1 MVFLPRPARRRFIL
15 VFASL
20 FISLSAAY
28 LLLPPGSP
36 IKLSVTF
43 NTFRLLNSLRVST
56 TNRDAWLDQRPAPYP
71 LSLREDVGYIVK
83 TGYGTRHRV
92 PALINAFSHSGDLLG
107 EENSNFIVI
116 GDWTATN
123 ETVDGL
129 PSVHNVVSL
138 MMETRVG
145 PSLQDHPRFGKYRSL
160 QEAIDSAD
168 EDKASELG
176 QRFGWELDAL
186 KKWYVILDD
195 DTFLIGP
202 SLYLLLSH
210 LDPARSWYIGNA
222 VGDYKTR
229 FAHGGSGILLS
240 GDAVR
245 RLFDRPDIVAQSY
258 INSLDE
264 TWGDR
269 LVGLTLIKL
278 GIYLDERY
286 SHHFN
291 GEPPEMARVLG
302 DRLCSP
308 LVSLHGLRKPGAME
322 KIGHVLSERKQ
333 PVVWGELWQLFANTS
348 LQNAGSELVR
358 QMRDYVG
365 PTGDETTEWDEIV
378 SADACRL
385 KCRNRKSCL
394 AWTYDRETRACRAS
408 PWIVI
413 GDEKAETRESGL
425 DWQAVEPLLQQCGRE
440 SM

>member
-83 TGYGTRHRV
+83 TGYGTRQRV

-116 GDWTATN
+116 GDWTATI

-186 KKWYVILDD
+186 KFIAGMELAYRKMPSKKWYVILDD

-264 TWGDR
+264 TWG
-269 LVGLTLIKL
+269 
-278 GIYLDERY
+278 
-286 SHHFN
+286 
-291 GEPPEMARVLG
+291 
-302 DRLCSP
+302 
-308 LVSLHGLRKPGAME
+308 
-322 KIGHVLSERKQ
+322 
-333 PVVWGELWQLFANTS
+333 
-348 LQNAGSELVR
+348 
-358 QMRDYVG
+358 G
-365 PTGDETTEWDEIV
+365 PTGRVD
-378 SADACRL
+378 ADQTGDISR
-385 KCRNRKSCL
+385 
-394 AWTYDRETRACRAS
+394 RA
-408 PWIVI
+408 V
-413 GDEKAETRESGL
+413 
-425 DWQAVEPLLQQCGRE
+425 
-440 SM
+440 

>member
-1 MVFLPRPARRRFIL
+1 MILMPRYARRRFIL
-15 VFASL
+15 LFTSL
-20 FISLSAAY
+20 FITLSATY
-28 LLLPPGSP
+28 LLLPPSSP
-36 IKLSVTF
+36 IKLSVNF
-43 NTFRLLNSLRVST
+43 NASRFLNSLHAST
-56 TNRDAWLDQRPAPYP
+56 TNRDAWLDQRPEPYP
-71 LSLREDVGYIVK
+71 LSLREDIGYIIK

-92 PALINAFSHSGDLLG
+92 PALINAFSRSGDILG
-107 EENSNFIVI
+107 EENSGFIVT
-116 GDWTATN
+116 GDWTAAN
-123 ETVDGL
+123 KTVDGS
-129 PSVHNVVSL
+129 PSVHNVVDL
-138 MMETRVG
+138 MMETKVG
-145 PSLQDHPRFGKYRSL
+145 QSLRDHPRFGKYRSL
-160 QEAIDSAD
+160 QEAIDSSD

-176 QRFGWELDAL
+176 QSFGWELDAL
-186 KKWYVILDD
+186 NKKWYIILDD

-210 LDPARSWYIGNA
+210 LDPARPWYIGNA

-278 GIYLDERY
+278 GIYVDERY
-286 SHHFN
+286 SHYFN

-322 KIGHVLSERKQ
+322 NIGHVLSKRKQ
-333 PVVWGELWQLFANTS
+333 PVVWGELWELFANTS
-348 LQNAGSELVR
+348 LQKAGSEPAR

-365 PTGDETTEWDEIV
+365 PMGDEATEIV

-394 AWTYDRETRACRAS
+394 AWTYDRETRVCRAS
-408 PWIVI
+408 PWMVI
-413 GDEKAETRESGL
+413 GDNSAETRESGL